1 MNNTFENETKKKLL
15 SASLLEHLIRT
26 LVWISVYLYM
36 LKTLYLFSYTV
47 YLSCLIIKVVWR
59 NISLFVLQNKIH
71 SSTHHTLICAK
82 F

>member
-36 LKTLYLFSYTV
+36 LKTLYLFS
-47 YLSCLIIKVVWR
+47 
-59 NISLFVLQNKIH
+59 
-71 SSTHHTLICAK
+71 
-82 F
+82 

>member
-59 NISLFVLQNKIH
+59 NISLFLLQNKIH
-71 SSTHHTLICAK
+71 SSTHHTLIRAK